1 MKLDQLS
8 KLANRLRNN
17 LLNPYA
23 KEVRTP
29 KYKPRIVK
37 NKKKYTRKKKYDTD
51 DWSAIV

>member
-1 MKLDQLS
+1 MKLNQLS

-29 KYKPRIVK
+29 KYKKRIVESK
-37 NKKKYTRKKKYDTD
+37 KVYNRKKYNNEPFPKF
-51 DWSAIV
+51 

>member
-8 KLANRLRNN
+8 KLANKLRNN

-29 KYKPRIVK
+29 KYKKRIVES
-37 NKKKYTRKKKYDTD
+37 KKVYNRKKHKDD
-51 DWSAIV
+51 DWSGIV